1 LTNYYFNNDDTQR
14 QVTLCIKLGTS
25 LIL

>member
-14 QVTLCIKLGTS
+14 QVALCIKPGTS